1 MCERAIDRK
10 NHHDTYMASPIV
22 GFPRQRIAVVPDPA
36 VRLALKRAGTR
47 RLTVS
52 VAGYFPNAAHHNVRR
67 PNGIAETVVIVCTGG
82 TGWAQIGTSTH
93 RVSARTALV
102 IPEGVPH
109 AYGSGHER
117 PWTIWWCHLL
127 GTDVAELVQSLDV
140 TQSRPTVPI
149 RALDRGVALLEE
161 IVAGLERDQSPVR
174 LLGTSGAAWK
184 LLTQLNVDRVYPEEG
199 DPLERAMQYL
209 GERLDG
215 NVSVPEL
222 ARIVGIS
229 PSRLGTLFRKAT
241 GGGVLAHH
249 TALRMSRARQLLD
262 VTDATVSQ
270 IAHEVGFADP
280 LYFSRQFHR
289 HHGVSPSAYRHRDG

>member
-1 MCERAIDRK
+1 MD
-10 NHHDTYMASPIV
+10 SPHV
-22 GFPRQRIAVVPDPA
+22 SFPRQRIAVVPDPA
-36 VRLALKRAGTR
+36 IRLALKKPGTR

-52 VAGYFPNAAHHNVRR
+52 VAGYFPNAADHHVSR
-67 PNGIAETVVIVCTGG
+67 PNGIGETVVIVCTGG
-82 TGWAQIGTSTH
+82 TGWARIGATTH

-102 IPEGVPH
+102 IPEGLPH
-109 AYGSGHER
+109 AYGSGADR
-117 PWTIWWCHLL
+117 PWTIWWCHLR
-127 GTDVAELVQSLDV
+127 GTDVAELVQSLEV
-140 TQSRPTVPI
+140 TEARPTLPI

-161 IVAGLERDQSPVR
+161 IVSGLERDQSPVR

-184 LLTQLNVDRVYPEEG
+184 LLTQLNVDRIFPEEG

-209 GERLDG
+209 ADRLDG
-215 NVSVPEL
+215 SVSVPEL

-229 PSRLGTLFRKAT
+229 TSRLGALFRKAT

-262 VTDATVSQ
+262 VTEAPVSE
-270 IAHEVGFADP
+270 IAREVGYDDP

-289 HHGVSPSAYRHRDG
+289 HHGISPSAYRNRD